1 MKSRVKTL
9 LNISVAD
16 ASKDMLIDT
25 LINLSEQKLL
35 PLLNDALTVPHEL
48 EFIVV
53 EMTVNRFNKLGSEGI
68 TSESIADINKT
79 YSNTN
84 ELAEYMTYI
93 NKYNLASKSKFRF
106 L

>member
-9 LNISVAD
+9 LNISSTD
-16 ASKDMLIDT
+16 ASKDTLIDT

-35 PLLNDALTVPHEL
+35 PLLNDALTVPTEL

-79 YSNTN
+79 YSSAN
-84 ELAEYMTYI
+84 ELQEYMTYI

-106 L
+106 M